1 MPSIDK
7 AGRAIAALVGV
18 KPTASRVP
26 ALMAAR
32 RRIIDQPMVPSYYSG
47 TLVPDALIART
58 DDLATL
64 LDGSDSLAVN
74 PQAMRLAPLEYD
86 WGEASRLLD
95 AAELGANEVI
105 AQRAFGTFVPARG
118 APYVGVASYPSGVPN
133 AELARN
139 VRRHEIMHGY
149 NEAARQGFEGMPFAS
164 RLTASLPR
172 PLSIPVDEMV
182 AQGVGGT
189 RALDVPWGVY
199 AEKYAAGGEL
209 GAARVARA
217 LEAAQ
222 KARQLGGQAAQF
234 AQEHPYLTGAGLG
247 TAYLLPQALAAEEEE

>member
-7 AGRAIAALVGV
+7 AGRAIAALVGGTP
-18 KPTASRVP
+18 KASRVP

-32 RRIIDQPMVPSYYSG
+32 RRIIDQPMVLSADAQK
-47 TLVPDALIART
+47 LVPDALITRA
-58 DDLATL
+58 DDLAPL
-64 LDGSDSLAVN
+64 VDGSGLAAN
-74 PQAMRLAPLEYD
+74 AEGLRMAPLEYD
-86 WGEASRLLD
+86 WAEASRLSD

-149 NEAARQGFEGMPFAS
+149 NEAARQGFEGLPFAS

-234 AQEHPYLTGAGLG
+234 TKDHPVLTGAGVG
-247 TAYLLPQALAAEEEE
+247 TMYLLQQALAAEEEE

>member
-32 RRIIDQPMVPSYYSG
+32 RRIIDQPMVLSADAQK
-47 TLVPDALIART
+47 LVPDALITRA
-58 DDLATL
+58 DDLAPL
-64 LDGSDSLAVN
+64 VDGSGLAAN
-74 PQAMRLAPLEYD
+74 AEGLRMAPPEYD
-86 WGEASRLLD
+86 WAEASRLSD

-149 NEAARQGFEGMPFAS
+149 NEAARQGFEGLPFAS

-234 AQEHPYLTGAGLG
+234 TKDHPVLTGAGVG
-247 TAYLLPQALAAEEEE
+247 TMYLLQQALAAEEEE